1 MLETCDIHCPCCGEP
16 IEIVIDCSVAEQSYV
31 EDCAVCCQPIL
42 LHVCVS
48 PDGEANVS
56 AQPENG

>member
-1 MLETCDIHCPCCGEP
+1 VLETCAIHCPYCGEA
-16 IEIVIDCSVAEQSYV
+16 IEILVDCSVAEQSYV

-42 LHVCVS
+42 LHVCVM
-48 PDGEANVS
+48 PDGTPSVT